1 MDTAVVLLSGGM
13 DSAVTTAIAYQDY
26 ELALLHINYG
36 QNTEK
41 KEQGCFEK
49 IAGFYKAK
57 KKLVCNLDYFK
68 KIGGS
73 SLVTPYSHPTT
84 HNSQLT
90 TPDTYVPFRNANF
103 LAIAVSW
110 AEVIGAKKIF
120 IGAVEEDSPEYPDT
134 RKEFYSVF
142 NELIKVGTKPDTHI
156 EIVTPVINMSKS
168 EIVRKG
174 IQLNVPFEFTWSCY
188 DNNEKPCRVCD
199 SCIRRE
205 KAFKKAGIPDPLLA
219 CATK

>member
-1 MDTAVVLLSGGM
+1 MNIAIVLLSGGM
-13 DSAVTTAIAYQDY
+13 DSAVATAIASQDY

-41 KEQGCFEK
+41 KELESFEK
-49 IAGFYKAK
+49 IAGFYKVK
-57 KKLVCNLDYFK
+57 RKLVCNLDYFK

-73 SLVTPYSHPTT
+73 SLIAHYTSHIT
-84 HNSQLT
+84 HS
-90 TPDTYVPFRNANF
+90 TYVPFRNANF
-103 LAIAVSW
+103 LGIAVSW

-142 NELIKVGTKPDTHI
+142 NGLTEVGTKSDTHI
-156 EIVTPVINMSKS
+156 EIVTPIINMSKS

-174 IQLNVPFEFTWSCY
+174 IQLNVPFELTWSCY
-188 DNNEKPCRVCD
+188 DNNDRPCGVCD

-219 CATK
+219 CVTK